1 MKLIE
6 YRPEDESLAQIKRKV
21 AAEELRGLRMANT
34 RRSILCYGWLGITAA
49 SILIVLGIVVLQGL
63 AILAL
68 PATVV
73 VALIG
78 GTVANASV
86 LLNTIFKGEF
96 SRKA

>member
-6 YRPEDESLAQIKRKV
+6 YRPDDEPLTHIKRKV
-21 AAEELRGLRMANT
+21 AAEELRGMRMANT
-34 RRSILCYGWLGITAA
+34 RRSILCYAWLGITAA
-49 SILIVLGIVVLQGL
+49 TILIVLGIVVLQGL

-68 PATVV
+68 PSPVV
-73 VALIG
+73 IALIG